1 MKFTILDCQFS
12 IDFLKPGIRKNY
24 KFEIENRKSQ
34 IGEEHIMS
42 NEIWVFAEQ
51 QEGKVRKVAFEL
63 LSAGAEFSKKTGSQ
77 VAAILLGSGLQEAV
91 KSLIPFA
98 DKIYLMDDPAFA
110 SYTSDAYLINMAPL
124 IKEHQPSILL
134 GGATSTGKD
143 LFPRLATHLQTGYA
157 PDCTGLA
164 MEENGKLVAKRPL
177 YGGKVFAEMTFS
189 EARPQ
194 MATVRNNT
202 FLVNQN
208 INKSAQ
214 VISISSHTD
223 PSSLKKKVLGL
234 EKAAGTKLDITEAEI
249 VVAGGRGIKAP
260 ENFKMIEELSDV
272 LNASVG
278 TTRATVDE
286 GWRDQKDQ
294 IGKSGKN
301 ISAKLYMAFGIS
313 GAIHHV
319 LGIGTCKTVVAV
331 DTDPNALIFNYADY
345 GIVGDLF
352 QIVPALT
359 EELKKAMKE

>member
-1 MKFTILDCQFS
+1 MM
-12 IDFLKPGIRKNY
+12 P
-24 KFEIENRKSQ
+24 
-34 IGEEHIMS
+34 
-42 NEIWVFAEQ
+42 NEIWIFTEQ
-51 QEGKVRKVAFEL
+51 REGKVRKVTFEL
-63 LSAGAEFSKKTGSQ
+63 LSAGAEFSEKTGFQ
-77 VAAILLGSGLQEAV
+77 VGAIVLGSGLQEAV
-91 KSLIPFA
+91 KTLSPFT
-98 DKIYLMDDPAFA
+98 DKIYLIDDPALA
-110 SYTSDAYLINMAPL
+110 PYTSDAYLINMASL

-143 LFPRLATHLQTGYA
+143 LFPRLAMHLQTGYA

-177 YGGKVFAEMTFS
+177 FGGKVFAEITFS

-208 INKSAQ
+208 LNKSAQ

-249 VVAGGRGIKAP
+249 VVAAGRGIKAP
-260 ENFKMIEELSDV
+260 ENFKIMEDLADA

-313 GAIHHV
+313 GAIHHI

-345 GIVGDLF
+345 GIVGNLF

-359 EELKKAMKE
+359 EEFKKVLKE

>member
-1 MKFTILDCQFS
+1 MA
-12 IDFLKPGIRKNY
+12 
-24 KFEIENRKSQ
+24 
-34 IGEEHIMS
+34 

-51 QEGKVRKVAFEL
+51 QEGKIRKVTFEL
-63 LSAGAEFSKKTGSQ
+63 LTAGAEFSKKTNQSVGA
-77 VAAILLGSGLQEAV
+77 VLLGCSLQDAI
-91 KSLIPFA
+91 KSLTPFA
-98 DKIYLMDDPAFA
+98 DKIYLFDDPALVP
-110 SYTSDAYLINMAPL
+110 YTSDAYLINMAAL
-124 IKEHQPSILL
+124 VKEHQPSILL
-134 GGATSTGKD
+134 GGTTSTGKD
-143 LFPRLATHLQTGYA
+143 LFPRLAMHLQTGYA
-157 PDCTGLA
+157 PDCTSLA
-164 MEENGKLVAKRPL
+164 IEENGHLVARRPFF
-177 YGGKVFAEMTFS
+177 GGKVFADMVFS
-189 EARPQ
+189 ETMPQ

-202 FLVNQN
+202 FIVSENL
-208 INKSAQ
+208 NKSAQ
-214 VISISSHTD
+214 VIPVSPHID
-223 PSSLKKKVLGL
+223 PSSLKKKVIGL

-249 VVAGGRGIKAP
+249 VVAAGRGIKRP
-260 ENFKMIEELSDV
+260 ENFKIIEALADV

-359 EELKKAMKE
+359 EELKKALSDA

>member
-1 MKFTILDCQFS
+1 M
-12 IDFLKPGIRKNY
+12 P
-24 KFEIENRKSQ
+24 
-34 IGEEHIMS
+34 

-51 QEGKVRKVAFEL
+51 QEGKVRKVTFEL
-63 LSAGAEFSKKTGSQ
+63 LTAEAELSKKTNQAVG
-77 VAAILLGSGLQEAV
+77 AILLGSGLQQAV
-91 KSLIPFA
+91 KGLTPYA
-98 DKIYLMDDPAFA
+98 DKIYLIDDPALA
-110 SYTSDAYLINMAPL
+110 SYTSDAYLANIAPA
-124 IKEHQPSILL
+124 IKEHQPSVLL

-143 LFPRLATHLQTGYA
+143 LFPRLAMHLQTGYA

-164 MEENGKLVAKRPL
+164 VEENGKLIAKRPL
-177 YGGKVFAEMTFS
+177 YGGKVFAEITFS

-202 FLVNQN
+202 FL
-208 INKSAQ
+208 INENPGKSAQ
-214 VISISSHTD
+214 VVLISSHIS
-223 PSSLKKKVLGL
+223 PSSLKKKVIGV
-234 EKAAGTKLDITEAEI
+234 EKAAGTKLDITEADV
-249 VVAGGRGIKAP
+249 VVAAGRGIKGS
-260 ENFKMIEELSDV
+260 ENFKMVEELADV

-278 TTRATVDE
+278 TTRAVVDE

-313 GAIHHV
+313 GAVHHV

-359 EELKKAMKE
+359 EELKKILKE

>member
-1 MKFTILDCQFS
+1 
-12 IDFLKPGIRKNY
+12 
-24 KFEIENRKSQ
+24 
-34 IGEEHIMS
+34 MS

-51 QEGKVRKVAFEL
+51 QEGKVRKVTYEL
-63 LSAGAEFSKKTGSQ
+63 LSAGAEFSKKIGSQ
-77 VAAILLGSGLQEAV
+77 VAAILLGSGLQQAL
-91 KSLIPFA
+91 KNLTPFA
-98 DKIYLMDDPAFA
+98 DKIYLIDDPSLAA
-110 SYTSDAYLINMAPL
+110 YTSDANLTNMAAL
-124 IKEHQPSILL
+124 IKEHQPSVLL

-143 LFPRLATHLQTGYA
+143 LFPRLAMHLQTGYA

-164 MEENGKLVAKRPL
+164 MEEDGKLVAKRPL
-177 YGGKVFAEMTFS
+177 YGGKVFAEMVFS

-194 MATVRNNT
+194 MVTVRNNT
-202 FLVNQN
+202 FLVNQGL
-208 INKSAQ
+208 NKSAQ
-214 VISISSHTD
+214 VISASSQAD
-223 PSSLKKKVLGL
+223 PSSLKKKVVGL
-234 EKAAGTKLDITEAEI
+234 EKTAGTKLDITEAEI
-249 VVAGGRGIKAP
+249 VVAAGRGIKAP
-260 ENFKMIEELSDV
+260 ENFKILEELADV

-345 GIVGDLF
+345 GIAGDLF

-359 EELKKAMKE
+359 QELKKAFAAER

>member
-1 MKFTILDCQFS
+1 
-12 IDFLKPGIRKNY
+12 
-24 KFEIENRKSQ
+24 
-34 IGEEHIMS
+34 MS
-42 NEIWVFAEQ
+42 NEIWVLVEH
-51 QEGKVRKVAFEL
+51 QEGKVRKVTYEL
-63 LSAGAEFSKKTGSQ
+63 LSASAQFSKKTGGQ
-77 VAAILLGSGLQEAV
+77 VVAILLGNNLQEV
-91 KSLIPFA
+91 VNSLTLYA
-98 DKIYLMDDPAFA
+98 DKIFLIEDPALTF
-110 SYTSDAYLINMAPL
+110 YTSDAYLPNIVSL
-124 IKEHQPSILL
+124 IKEHKPSILL

-143 LFPRLATHLQTGYA
+143 LFPRLAMHLQTGYV
-157 PDCTGLA
+157 PDCTGLSIG
-164 MEENGKLVAKRPL
+164 EDGRLITLRPL

-189 EARPQ
+189 DDRPQ

-202 FLVNQN
+202 FIVDQGL
-208 INKSAQ
+208 NKSAQ
-214 VISISSHTD
+214 VISVPFQTD
-223 PSSLKKKVLGL
+223 PNLLKKKVLGT
-234 EKAAGTKLDITEAEI
+234 ERAGGAKLDITEADI
-249 VVAGGRGIKAP
+249 VVAGGRGIKSA
-260 ENFKMIEELSDV
+260 ENFKILEELAEV

-278 TTRATVDE
+278 TTRAVVDE

-359 EELKKAMKE
+359 EELRKILTEA

>member
-1 MKFTILDCQFS
+1 M
-12 IDFLKPGIRKNY
+12 P
-24 KFEIENRKSQ
+24 
-34 IGEEHIMS
+34 
-42 NEIWVFAEQ
+42 NEIWIFAEQ
-51 QEGKVRKVAFEL
+51 QEGRVRKVAFEL
-63 LSAGAEFSKKTGSQ
+63 LTAAAEFSKKTGQ
-77 VAAILLGSGLQEAV
+77 AVLAVLLGSGLQEAV

-98 DKIYLMDDPAFA
+98 DKIYLFDDPSLVPYA
-110 SYTSDAYLINMAPL
+110 SDTYLANIVRL
-124 IKEHQPSILL
+124 VKEHQPSIFL

-143 LFPRLATHLQTGYA
+143 LFPRLAMHLQTGYA

-164 MEENGKLVAKRPL
+164 LGEDGRVVARRPL
-177 YGGKVFAEMTFS
+177 YGGKVFAEMSFS

-202 FLVNQN
+202 FVVNEN
-208 INKSAQ
+208 PGRSAQ
-214 VISISSHTD
+214 VIPIPSQID
-223 PSSLKKKVLGL
+223 PSSIKKRVMGL
-234 EKAAGTKLDITEAEI
+234 EKASSAKLDITEADI
-249 VVAGGRGIKAP
+249 VVAAGRGIKGP
-260 ENFKMIEELSDV
+260 QNFKILEALAEV

-359 EELKKAMKE
+359 EELKNALRNA

>member
-1 MKFTILDCQFS
+1 M
-12 IDFLKPGIRKNY
+12 PG
-24 KFEIENRKSQ
+24 
-34 IGEEHIMS
+34 
-42 NEIWVFAEQ
+42 EIWVFVEQ
-51 QEGKVRKVAFEL
+51 REGKVKKITYEL

-91 KSLIPFA
+91 KTLSSFA
-98 DKIYLMDDPAFA
+98 DKIYLIDDPSLAA
-110 SYTSDAYLINMAPL
+110 YTSDAYLANIATL
-124 IKEHQPSILL
+124 IKEHKPSVLL

-143 LFPRLATHLQTGYA
+143 FFPRLAMHIQTGYA

-177 YGGKVFAEMTFS
+177 YGGKVFAEMAFS

-202 FLVNQN
+202 FLVNQS
-208 INKSAQ
+208 ISKLAQ
-214 VISISSHTD
+214 VIPVFSHTD
-223 PSSLKKKVLGL
+223 PSSMKKKVIGL
-234 EKAAGTKLDITEAEI
+234 EKTAGAKLDITEAEI
-249 VVAGGRGIKAP
+249 VVAAGRGIKAP
-260 ENFKMIEELSDV
+260 ENFKILEELADV

-359 EELKKAMKE
+359 EELKKVLKE

>member
-1 MKFTILDCQFS
+1 
-12 IDFLKPGIRKNY
+12 
-24 KFEIENRKSQ
+24 
-34 IGEEHIMS
+34 MS
-42 NEIWVFAEQ
+42 NEIWVFVEQ
-51 QEGKVRKVAFEL
+51 REGKVRKVTFEL

-77 VAAILLGSGLQEAV
+77 LAAILLGSGLQEAV
-91 KSLIPFA
+91 KSLSSFA
-98 DKIYLMDDPAFA
+98 DKIYIMDDGSLA
-110 SYTSDAYLINMAPL
+110 SYTSEAYSINMAPL
-124 IKEHQPSILL
+124 IKQHQPSILL

-143 LFPRLATHLQTGYA
+143 LFPRLAMHLQTGYA

-164 MEENGKLVAKRPL
+164 IEENGKLIAKRPL
-177 YGGKVFAEMTFS
+177 YGGKVFAEMVFS

-208 INKSAQ
+208 LNKSAQ
-214 VISISSHTD
+214 IIPISSQTD
-223 PSSLKKKVLGL
+223 TSSFKKKVLGL

-249 VVAGGRGIKAP
+249 VVAAGRGIKAP
-260 ENFKMIEELSDV
+260 ENFKILEDLADV

-313 GAIHHV
+313 GAIHHI

-331 DTDPNALIFNYADY
+331 DADPNALIFNYADY
-345 GIVGDLF
+345 GIAGDLF

-359 EELKKAMKE
+359 EELKKVLAADH

>member
-1 MKFTILDCQFS
+1 
-12 IDFLKPGIRKNY
+12 
-24 KFEIENRKSQ
+24 
-34 IGEEHIMS
+34 MS

-51 QEGKVRKVAFEL
+51 QEGKVRKVTYEL
-63 LSAGAEFSKKTGSQ
+63 LSAGIEFSKKAGSQ
-77 VAAILLGSGLQEAV
+77 VAALLLGSGLQEAV
-91 KSLIPFA
+91 KNLTPFA
-98 DKIYLMDDPAFA
+98 DKIYSIDNPSVAA
-110 SYTSDAYLINMAPL
+110 YTSDAYLADMAAL
-124 IKEHQPSILL
+124 IKEHQPSVLL
-134 GGATSTGKD
+134 GGATSNGKD
-143 LFPRLATHLQTGYA
+143 LFPRLAMHLQTGYA
-157 PDCTGLA
+157 PDCTGLTIG
-164 MEENGKLVAKRPL
+164 EDGKLVAKRPL
-177 YGGKVFAEMTFS
+177 YGGKVFAEVVFS

-194 MATVRNNT
+194 MATVRSNT

-208 INKSAQ
+208 PGKAAQ
-214 VISISSHTD
+214 VISASSQVD
-223 PSSLKKKVLGL
+223 PSSLKKKVIGL

-249 VVAGGRGIKAP
+249 VVAAGRGIKAP
-260 ENFKMIEELSDV
+260 ENFKILEELADV

-359 EELKKAMKE
+359 EELKKAFAMDK

>member
-1 MKFTILDCQFS
+1 M
-12 IDFLKPGIRKNY
+12 P
-24 KFEIENRKSQ
+24 
-34 IGEEHIMS
+34 

-51 QEGKVRKVAFEL
+51 QEGKVKRVTYEL

-77 VAAILLGSGLQEAV
+77 AAAILLGSGLQEVV
-91 KSLIPFA
+91 KTLSPFA
-98 DKIYLMDDPAFA
+98 DKIYLIDDPSLAV
-110 SYTSDAYLINMAPL
+110 YTSDAYLINMATL
-124 IKEHQPSILL
+124 IKEHQPSVLL

-143 LFPRLATHLQTGYA
+143 LFPRLAMHIQTGYA

-164 MEENGKLVAKRPL
+164 IEENGKLVAQRPL
-177 YGGKVFAEMTFS
+177 YGGKVFAEMVFS
-189 EARPQ
+189 EAKPQ

-202 FLVNQN
+202 FLVNQSL
-208 INKSAQ
+208 NKSAQ
-214 VISISSHTD
+214 VISVSSQAD
-223 PSSLKKKVLGL
+223 PSLLKKKVIGL
-234 EKAAGTKLDITEAEI
+234 EKTAGTKLDITEAEI
-249 VVAGGRGIKAP
+249 VVAAGRGIKAP
-260 ENFKMIEELSDV
+260 ENFKILEELADV

-359 EELKKAMKE
+359 QELKRVLAMDS

>member
-1 MKFTILDCQFS
+1 
-12 IDFLKPGIRKNY
+12 
-24 KFEIENRKSQ
+24 
-34 IGEEHIMS
+34 MS
-42 NEIWVFAEQ
+42 DEIWVFAEQ
-51 QEGKVRKVAFEL
+51 REGKVRKVTFEL
-63 LSAGAEFSKKTGSQ
+63 LSVGAEFSKKAGTEI
-77 VAAILLGSGLQEAV
+77 VAILLGSGLQEAA
-91 KSLIPFA
+91 KSLSSFA
-98 DKIYLMDDPAFA
+98 DKIYLMDDPSLA
-110 SYTSDAYLINMAPL
+110 SYTSDAYLTNMAPL
-124 IKEHQPSILL
+124 IKEHQPSVLL
-134 GGATSTGKD
+134 GGATSAGKD
-143 LFPRLATHLQTGYA
+143 LFPRLAMHLQTGYA

-164 MEENGKLVAKRPL
+164 VEEHGKLVVKRPI
-177 YGGKVFAEMTFS
+177 YGGKVFAEMAFS

-202 FLVNQN
+202 FPVNQN
-208 INKSAQ
+208 LTKSAQ
-214 VISISSHTD
+214 VIPISSKTD
-223 PSSLKKKVLGL
+223 LSSLKKKVLGL
-234 EKAAGTKLDITEAEI
+234 EKAAGVKLDITEAEI
-249 VVAGGRGIKAP
+249 VVAAGRGIKAP
-260 ENFKMIEELSDV
+260 ENFKIVEALADV

-313 GAIHHV
+313 GAIHHI

-359 EELKKAMKE
+359 EELRKAAKE

>member
-1 MKFTILDCQFS
+1 
-12 IDFLKPGIRKNY
+12 
-24 KFEIENRKSQ
+24 
-34 IGEEHIMS
+34 MS
-42 NEIWVFAEQ
+42 NEIWVLAEQ
-51 QEGKVRKVAFEL
+51 QEGRLRKVTYEL
-63 LSAGAEFSKKTGSQ
+63 LSAGSEFSKKTGSQ

-91 KSLIPFA
+91 KKLASFA
-98 DKIYLMDDPAFA
+98 DKVYLIDDPSLKAY
-110 SYTSDAYLINMAPL
+110 SSDTYLTNIAAL
-124 IKEHQPSILL
+124 IKEHQPSVLL

-143 LFPRLATHLQTGYA
+143 LFPRLAMRVQTGYA
-157 PDCTGLA
+157 ADCTGLM
-164 MEENGKLVAKRPL
+164 MEENGKLIAKRPL
-177 YGGKVFAEMTFS
+177 YGGKVFAEIIFS
-189 EARPQ
+189 ETKPQ

-202 FLVNQN
+202 FLVNETLA
-208 INKSAQ
+208 KSAQ
-214 VISISSHTD
+214 IIPVSFQADSF
-223 PSSLKKKVLGL
+223 SLKKKLVGM
-234 EKAAGTKLDITEAEI
+234 EKTGGAKLDITEAEI
-249 VVAGGRGIKAP
+249 VVAAGRGIKAP
-260 ENFKMIEELSDV
+260 ENFKILEELADV

-352 QIVPALT
+352 KIVPALT
-359 EELKKAMKE
+359 AELKKALGER

>member
-1 MKFTILDCQFS
+1 
-12 IDFLKPGIRKNY
+12 
-24 KFEIENRKSQ
+24 
-34 IGEEHIMS
+34 MS

-51 QEGKVRKVAFEL
+51 QEGKVRKVTFEL
-63 LSAGAEFSKKTGSQ
+63 LTAVAEFSKKTNQAVG
-77 VAAILLGSGLQEAV
+77 AILLGSGRQQAV
-91 KSLIPFA
+91 KGLTPYA
-98 DKIYLMDDPAFA
+98 DKIYLIDDPALA
-110 SYTSDAYLINMAPL
+110 SYTSDAYLVNMAPF
-124 IKEHQPSILL
+124 IKEHQPSVLL

-143 LFPRLATHLQTGYA
+143 LFPRLAMHLQTGYA

-164 MEENGKLVAKRPL
+164 VEENGKLIAKRPL
-177 YGGKVFAEMTFS
+177 YGGKVFAEITFS

-202 FLVNQN
+202 FL
-208 INKSAQ
+208 INENPGKSAQ
-214 VISISSHTD
+214 VVLISPHIN
-223 PSSLKKKVLGL
+223 PSSLKKKVIGV
-234 EKAAGTKLDITEAEI
+234 EKAAWTKLDITEADV
-249 VVAGGRGIKAP
+249 VVAAGRGIKGS
-260 ENFKMIEELSDV
+260 ENFKMIEELADV

-278 TTRATVDE
+278 TTRAVVDE

-313 GAIHHV
+313 GAVHHV

-359 EELKKAMKE
+359 EELKKILKE

>member
-1 MKFTILDCQFS
+1 M
-12 IDFLKPGIRKNY
+12 P
-24 KFEIENRKSQ
+24 
-34 IGEEHIMS
+34 

-51 QEGKVRKVAFEL
+51 QEGKVRKVTFEL
-63 LSAGAEFSKKTGSQ
+63 LTAVAELSKKTNQAVG
-77 VAAILLGSGLQEAV
+77 AILLGSGLQQAV
-91 KSLIPFA
+91 KGLTPYA
-98 DKIYLMDDPAFA
+98 DKIYLIDDPALA
-110 SYTSDAYLINMAPL
+110 SYTSDVYLVNIAPA
-124 IKEHQPSILL
+124 IKEHQPSVLL

-143 LFPRLATHLQTGYA
+143 LFPRLAMHLQTGYA

-164 MEENGKLVAKRPL
+164 VEENGKLIAKRPL
-177 YGGKVFAEMTFS
+177 YGGKVFAEITFS

-202 FLVNQN
+202 FL
-208 INKSAQ
+208 INENPGKSAQ
-214 VISISSHTD
+214 VVLISSHIS
-223 PSSLKKKVLGL
+223 PSSLKKKVIGV
-234 EKAAGTKLDITEAEI
+234 EKAAGTKLDITEADV
-249 VVAGGRGIKAP
+249 VVAAGRGIKGS
-260 ENFKMIEELSDV
+260 ENFKMVEELADV

-278 TTRATVDE
+278 TTRAVVDE

-313 GAIHHV
+313 GAVHHV

-359 EELKKAMKE
+359 EELKKILKE

>member
-1 MKFTILDCQFS
+1 
-12 IDFLKPGIRKNY
+12 
-24 KFEIENRKSQ
+24 
-34 IGEEHIMS
+34 MS

-51 QEGKVRKVAFEL
+51 REGKVRKVIFEL
-63 LSAGAEFSKKTGSQ
+63 LSAGAEFSKKSNQAVGA
-77 VAAILLGSGLQEAV
+77 VLLGSGLQEAV
-91 KSLIPFA
+91 KGLTPFA
-98 DKIYLMDDPAFA
+98 DKIYLVDDSALA
-110 SYTSDAYLINMAPL
+110 SYTSDSYLFNMALL
-124 IKEHQPSILL
+124 IKEHQPSVLL

-143 LFPRLATHLQTGYA
+143 LFPRLSMHLQTGYA
-157 PDCTGLA
+157 PDCTDLTMGESG
-164 MEENGKLVAKRPL
+164 MLVAKRPL
-177 YGGKVFAEMTFS
+177 YGGKVFAEMAFS

-202 FLVNQN
+202 FLVNEN
-208 INKSAQ
+208 LKKSAQ
-214 VISISSHTD
+214 VISIPSHTD
-223 PSSLKKKVLGL
+223 PAALKKKVVGL

-249 VVAGGRGIKAP
+249 VVAAGRGIKAP
-260 ENFKMIEELSDV
+260 ENFRIMEALADV

-286 GWRDQKDQ
+286 GWRDLKDQ

-331 DTDPNALIFNYADY
+331 DNDPNALIFNYADY

-359 EELKKAMKE
+359 EELKKALKE